1 VLRAAFA
8 DANVAAATVRE
19 LVECMHTS
27 AMAWPRFSDKATL
40 FFGLAFDM
48 MLSEYVT
55 VCVVKSSRW
64 GSLAGR
70 IKPCQRRA
78 EMRRRAFL

>member
-1 VLRAAFA
+1 MCAVAARLPTPAARNAVLRAAFA
-8 DANVAAATVRE
+8 DANVAAATMRE

-48 MLSEYVT
+48 MLSEYVM
-55 VCVVKSSRW
+55 VCDSEVKKMWFSD
-64 GSLAGR
+64 
-70 IKPCQRRA
+70 
-78 EMRRRAFL
+78 